1 MKIYN
6 LEQDFMSAY
15 SYVLVPISM
24 RDAKVE
30 LRKLGKFDIEDASN
44 EELDLL
50 TPIDYMTIR
59 ELEESTNSFNPFEV
73 KGNLLACRF
82 PMTAM
87 EIYGIMA
94 YLESMGLVNV
104 LSGNDGF
111 GTSVKTVDWD
121 NVPPNGFALCMVQE
135 MVDVPAGHSSEKVV
149 HTHIVSDEVE
159 VVIEPEVEEVLTEII
174 EDLKVAEVVED
185 V

>member
-15 SYVLVPISM
+15 SYVLVPIAM
-24 RDAKVE
+24 RDTKVE
-30 LRKLGKFDIEDASN
+30 LRKFGKFDVEYASN

-50 TPIDYMTIR
+50 TPIDYMTVQ
-59 ELEESTNSFNPFEV
+59 ELEDSTPSFNPFEV

-87 EIYGIMA
+87 EISGIIA
-94 YLESMGLVNV
+94 YLEAKGLVNI

-111 GTSVKTVDWD
+111 GTNVKTIDWD
-121 NVPPNGFALCMVQE
+121 NIPANGFCLCMVQE
-135 MVDVPAGHSSEKVV
+135 MVDVPR
-149 HTHIVSDEVE
+149 
-159 VVIEPEVEEVLTEII
+159 VEEEALCV
-174 EDLKVAEVVED
+174 
-185 V
+185 

>member
-15 SYVLVPISM
+15 SYVLVPIAM
-24 RDAKVE
+24 RDTKVE
-30 LRKLGKFDIEDASN
+30 LRKFGKFDIEDASN

-50 TPIDYMTIR
+50 TPIDYMTIQ
-59 ELEESTNSFNPFEV
+59 ELEDSMEAFNPFEV

-87 EIYGIMA
+87 EIFGIMA
-94 YLESMGLVNV
+94 YLEAKGLMNI

-111 GTSVKTVDWD
+111 GTSIKTIDWD
-121 NVPPNGFALCMVQE
+121 NIPANRFCLCMVQE
-135 MVDVPAGHSSEKVV
+135 MVDVPRV
-149 HTHIVSDEVE
+149 D
-159 VVIEPEVEEVLTEII
+159 VIE
-174 EDLKVAEVVED
+174 
-185 V
+185 